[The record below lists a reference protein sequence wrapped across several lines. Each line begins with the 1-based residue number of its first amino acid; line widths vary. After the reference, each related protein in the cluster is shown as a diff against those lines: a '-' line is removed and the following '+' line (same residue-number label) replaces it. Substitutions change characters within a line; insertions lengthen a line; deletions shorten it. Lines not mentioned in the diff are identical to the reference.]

1 MMKMKK
7 LLLFMDLL
15 ALVICLCGCES
26 LLAEQVQPTAT
37 AEMEKT
43 LGDFHVKI
51 LNAERT
57 TDQLDADCIRVY
69 VEFTNNSAEAVT
81 FSETIFM
88 YAYQNEL
95 MLDSPFI
102 LSGDNAVVDAYNFRE
117 KVEPGSSIQLA
128 RAFRC
133 NYDFDVEV
141 EISGFDW
148 RRDGV
153 LTKTFT
159 K

>member
-1 MMKMKK
+1 MKK

-15 ALVICLCGCES
+15 ALVICLCGCEG
-26 LLAEQVQPTAT
+26 LLAEQEQPTAT

-57 TDQLDADCIRVY
+57 TSKWDEDCIRVY

-81 FSETIFM
+81 FMETIFM
-88 YAYQNEL
+88 YTYQNGIQ
-95 MLDSPFI
+95 LDSAYFFN
-102 LSGDNAVVDAYNFRE
+102 GNNAVVETDNFRE
-117 KVEPGSSIQLA
+117 KIEPGSSIQLA
-128 RAFRC
+128 KAFRC
-133 NYDFDVEV
+133 NYDFDVEI